1 MKQNPELKLI
11 EENMM
16 PGALSAHG
24 FIGDDS
30 RNLTDILRDDA
41 SSLKQIGITQ
51 QALADRMQELTDFGA
66 QGLGRPVPMD
76 GIYEIEVEDFRG
88 KLPCPFRDNAKIDK
102 RHARV
107 RRLDTG
113 AVMRW
118 TDLNIHMIRE
128 HGFFEGHG
136 SIYRLDPIKL
146 ASFLGMI

>member
-11 EENMM
+11 EENMI
-16 PGALSAHG
+16 PGALSAQG

-30 RNLTDILRDDA
+30 RNLTDILRADA
-41 SSLKQIGITQ
+41 DSLKQAGITQ
-51 QALADRMQELTDFGA
+51 EELADKMQELTDFGM

-76 GIYEIEVEDFRG
+76 GRFEIEVEDYRG

-102 RHARV
+102 RQTRV
-107 RRLDTG
+107 RRLDTDV
-113 AVMRW
+113 VMRW

-136 SIYRLDPIKL
+136 SAYRLDPVEL
-146 ASFLGMI
+146 GRFLGMI